1 MKAVWGRRTP
11 YAISSRI
18 HASVRAFDQAKPAYR
33 RSPVQSAKDKVYG
46 FCNIGARTLLPEHL
60 ALAILGNFLGQAA
73 PCQGFGNK
81 IMMTSNDKV
90 SVSVVVQVGAIGIH
104 LPGKPI
110 RLAEID
116 QPDAVSRQLEKAGQ
130 EITYSTG
137 GSSTDLAVSAARET
151 LEKSGIGA
159 ADIGMVISAPTL
171 LTEYGLEIPAV
182 AIRAELGLANA
193 DCLNIAQG
201 CVGVLAAIRFGAQFL
216 RCEPDRGAVLIVTA
230 CKASSLVKNFTHG
243 AFSWGDAAAGI
254 LITGAPGEGPTV
266 EFYAEKSAAAD
277 WGAMR
282 IPLGD
287 SYTTEVTLEKSLQI
301 KVDFPSHEAQ
311 IDYIVGE
318 KERCCAL
325 IDSLTGAA
333 GIEPT
338 DIGAVF
344 LPSFG
349 RKRVLFR
356 ATPTDRPGCIDFQC
370 AHLGDVDVLYF
381 LDSYLRI
388 CRHAVDGRCAL
399 PRRSCVG
406 GVLIVTKLGNG
417 PIPFAREPNL
427 PQNCVS
433 VDARALRN

>member
-1 MKAVWGRRTP
+1 
-11 YAISSRI
+11 
-18 HASVRAFDQAKPAYR
+18 
-33 RSPVQSAKDKVYG
+33 
-46 FCNIGARTLLPEHL
+46 
-60 ALAILGNFLGQAA
+60 
-73 PCQGFGNK
+73 
-81 IMMTSNDKV
+81 MMTSNDIV
-90 SVSVVVQVGAIGIH
+90 SVSRCGARIGAIGIH

-116 QPDAVSRQLEKAGQ
+116 QPDAISRHLEKTGQ

-137 GSSTDLAVSAARET
+137 RSSTDLAVSAARET
-151 LEKSGIGA
+151 LEKAGIGA

-171 LTEYGLEIPAV
+171 LTGYGLEIPAV

-201 CVGVLAAIRFGAQFL
+201 CVGVLAAIRIGAQFL

-254 LITGAPGEGPTV
+254 LITAAPGEGPTV

-282 IPLGD
+282 IPVGD
-287 SYTTEVTLEKSLQI
+287 SYTTDVTLEKSLQI

-349 RKRVLFR
+349 RKRVPLLLEQHPELIDRVASDFR
-356 ATPTDRPGCIDFQC
+356 C
-370 AHLGDVDVLYF
+370 AHLGGVDVLYF
-381 LDSYLRI
+381 LDSYLRDSPPA
-388 CRHAVDGRCAL
+388 RGGWSVAL
-399 PRRSCVG
+399 SPAFTAQWG
-406 GVLIVTKLGNG
+406 GVLI
-417 PIPFAREPNL
+417 RH
-427 PQNCVS
+427 
-433 VDARALRN
+433 